1 MTKEVLQVKRLLSQ
15 DNVKQRFTDMLG
27 KKAQGFLVSVM
38 NCVNNCKEL
47 QNADPQSVLMAAA
60 TAATL
65 DLPIDQN
72 LGRAYIIPYNQSY
85 KDDKGKWQKKKVAQF
100 QIGYKGFIELAQRTG
115 QFRYIHAT
123 DVRKGEMTN
132 NNRLT
137 GELQFEWVQD
147 EDERKKLDI
156 VGYVSSFGLING
168 FTSNLYMTKKG
179 VDAHAKKYSQS
190 FKNNSGVWADDYE
203 SMAKKTVT
211 KLNLNK
217 NAPLSIQM
225 QTAIQADQAVITEDA
240 EYSYVDNKELPR
252 DPHEMAILKEEKR
265 TIEYINSCDTLEKL
279 EQAQNHLTT
288 DNAMKAYAEKHEL
301 LTNQNKQSK

>member
-1 MTKEVLQVKRLLSQ
+1 MTKEVSQIKNLLSQ
-15 DNVKQRFTDMLG
+15 DNVKERFADMLG
-27 KKAQGFLVSVM
+27 KKAPGFLVSVM
-38 NCVNNCKEL
+38 NCVNNSKAL

-65 DLPIDQN
+65 DLPIDPN

-85 KDDKGKWQKKKVAQF
+85 KDEKGKWQKKQVAQF

-123 DVRKGEMTN
+123 DVREGEMKN

-137 GELQFEWVQD
+137 GELQFDWVQD
-147 EDERKKLDI
+147 EDERNKLDI

-168 FTSNLYMTKKG
+168 FTSNLYMTKKE

-252 DPHEMAILKEEKR
+252 DPHEIALIKEEKR

-279 EQAQNHLTT
+279 EQVQNHLTT
-288 DNAMKAYAEKHEL
+288 DNAMKSYAEKHES
-301 LTNQNKQSK
+301 LTNQNKQ